1 MLRQGFYIIF
11 CLLLAGAA
19 NQVLAQQDAQ
29 VTQYMY
35 NSIYITP
42 AAAGIDG
49 VTKFSALHRSQWL
62 GYQSSFG
69 ERGAPTSQLL
79 TFTTPIHKL
88 NSGFGAYVLHDQLG
102 PQNNLE
108 IQAMYAYHLGIKDSK
123 LSFAIKLGAFSQTI
137 DGGEYRY
144 IESGDPVILEGKETQ
159 IKPDVGVGV
168 MYRAEKYYA
177 GVGFNHLTKAT
188 FDFGINEARG
198 ALENQM
204 NFTAGYFYD
213 ANFDLQIN
221 PTALVKTDFNEFS
234 FDVGVIATLRNTMW
248 GGLSFRNQEALNLL
262 LGYSLLKDKS
272 LKLGTAIDFIVVDS
286 QAKENFSLE
295 VMLTYELPVSVGGGK
310 KIVRTPRY
318 RH

>member
-11 CLLLAGAA
+11 CLLLAGATEK
-19 NQVLAQQDAQ
+19 VLAQQDAQ
-29 VTQYMY
+29 FSQYMY

-42 AAAGIDG
+42 AAAGMEG

-69 ERGAPTSQLL
+69 ERGAPTTQLL
-79 TFTTPIHKL
+79 TFTTPIYKL
-88 NSGFGAYVLHDQLG
+88 NSGFGAYILHDQLG

-137 DGGEYRY
+137 DGGEYRP
-144 IESGDPVILEGKETQ
+144 IQEGDPVIIQGKETQ
-159 IKPDVGVGV
+159 IKPDVGAGI

-177 GVGFNHLTKAT
+177 GVGFNHLTKST
-188 FDFGINEARG
+188 FDFGISEARG
-198 ALENQM
+198 ALENHM

-221 PTALVKTDFNEFS
+221 PTILVKTDFNEFS
-234 FDVGVIATLRNTMW
+234 FDAGVIATLRNTMW
-248 GGLSFRNQEALNLL
+248 GGLSFRNQEAVNLL

-272 LKLGTAIDFIVVDS
+272 LKLGTAIDFIVVDRA
-286 QAKENFSLE
+286 AKENFSLE